1 MPERALVVLEDGVC
15 FSGEALAGSGT
26 IGGELVFTTSMT
38 GYQEVATD
46 PSYAGQIV
54 TYTFPMNGNY
64 GADPER
70 DESGSAHPR
79 AVLARELTNYRFN
92 RASSATWLEWL
103 NEHGVLA
110 VSEVD
115 TRALTRH
122 IREQG
127 ALRAVVSTESN
138 DVRDLRRRAQR
149 LPLMAGLD
157 LARAVSTGAAYAVA
171 PHGDGVPQ
179 PTAGAAE
186 AALKSAVGDRP
197 AADQAEAVDRV
208 SQEAGTAP
216 PRHVVVYDFG
226 VKRSMLRL
234 LAAEGLRLTV
244 VPAATS
250 AREVMK
256 LQPDG
261 VFLSNGPGDPAAV
274 DYAVKAVGRLLGKVP
289 VFGICLGHQLLA
301 LALGMTTYKLK
312 FGHRGANH
320 PVKDLRDGTIAI
332 TTQNHG
338 FAVRESD
345 TAHPA
350 ARLTH
355 LNLNDG
361 TVEGLAA
368 PELYASSV
376 QYHPESTPGPH
387 DSLRLFAR
395 FVAEMERFA
404 AERGA

>member
-1 MPERALVVLEDGVC
+1 
-15 FSGEALAGSGT
+15 
-26 IGGELVFTTSMT
+26 MT

-149 LPLMAGLD
+149 LPQMAGLD
-157 LARAVSTGAAYAVA
+157 LARAVTTDAAYAVA
-171 PHGDGVPQ
+171 PHGDGASRATPG
-179 PTAGAAE
+179 TSEAGPAE
-186 AALKSAVGDRP
+186 AP
-197 AADQAEAVDRV
+197 PPEADTAPEGGEAPP
-208 SQEAGTAP
+208 EADTAP

-250 AREVMK
+250 AREVVK
-256 LQPDG
+256 LHPDG

-274 DYAVKAVGRLLGKVP
+274 EYAVKAVGRLLGKVP

-312 FGHRGANH
+312 YGHRGANH

-338 FAVRESD
+338 FAVLESD

-350 ARLTH
+350 ARITH

-387 DSLRLFAR
+387 DSLHLFAR

>member
-26 IGGELVFTTSMT
+26 VGGELVFTTSMT

-157 LARAVSTGAAYAVA
+157 LARAVTTGAAYEVA
-171 PHGDGVPQ
+171 PHGEGVPQ
-179 PTAGAAE
+179 PTADTAE
-186 AALKSAVGDRP
+186 P
-197 AADQAEAVDRV
+197 EPEAPPP
-208 SQEAGTAP
+208 EAGTAP

-250 AREVMK
+250 AREVVK
-256 LQPDG
+256 LRPDG

-274 DYAVKAVGRLLGKVP
+274 EYAVKAVGRLLGKVP

-312 FGHRGANH
+312 YGHRGANH

-350 ARLTH
+350 ARITH

-387 DSLRLFAR
+387 DSLHLFAR
-395 FVAEMERFA
+395 FAAEMERFA

>member
-26 IGGELVFTTSMT
+26 VGGELVFTTSMT

-149 LPLMAGLD
+149 LPQMAGLD
-157 LARAVSTGAAYAVA
+157 LARAVTTDAAYAVA
-171 PHGDGVPQ
+171 PHGDGLPLA
-179 PTAGAAE
+179 PGAASE
-186 AALKSAVGDRP
+186 
-197 AADQAEAVDRV
+197 E
-208 SQEAGTAP
+208 AP
-216 PRHVVVYDFG
+216 PR
-226 VKRSMLRL
+226 R
-234 LAAEGLRLTV
+234 
-244 VPAATS
+244 
-250 AREVMK
+250 ARA
-256 LQPDG
+256 G
-261 VFLSNGPGDPAAV
+261 
-274 DYAVKAVGRLLGKVP
+274 GR
-289 VFGICLGHQLLA
+289 
-301 LALGMTTYKLK
+301 
-312 FGHRGANH
+312 
-320 PVKDLRDGTIAI
+320 
-332 TTQNHG
+332 
-338 FAVRESD
+338 
-345 TAHPA
+345 
-350 ARLTH
+350 
-355 LNLNDG
+355 
-361 TVEGLAA
+361 
-368 PELYASSV
+368 
-376 QYHPESTPGPH
+376 
-387 DSLRLFAR
+387 
-395 FVAEMERFA
+395 
-404 AERGA
+404 

>member
-26 IGGELVFTTSMT
+26 VGGELVFTTSMT

-92 RASSATWLEWL
+92 RASSASWLEWL

-157 LARAVSTGAAYAVA
+157 LARAVTTDAAYEVA
-171 PHGDGVPQ
+171 SHGDGVPRPVPAGGEAPPPHGDGV
-179 PTAGAAE
+179 
-186 AALKSAVGDRP
+186 RP
-197 AADQAEAVDRV
+197 AAGAVPEA
-208 SQEAGTAP
+208 QPQAGTAP

-234 LAAEGLRLTV
+234 LAAEDLRLTV

-250 AREVMK
+250 AREVVK

-274 DYAVKAVGRLLGKVP
+274 EYAVKAVGRLLGKVP

-301 LALGMTTYKLK
+301 LSLGMTTYKLK
-312 FGHRGANH
+312 FGHRGACLLYTS
-320 PVKDLRDGTIAI
+320 PSPRD
-332 TTQNHG
+332 
-338 FAVRESD
+338 
-345 TAHPA
+345 
-350 ARLTH
+350 
-355 LNLNDG
+355 
-361 TVEGLAA
+361 
-368 PELYASSV
+368 
-376 QYHPESTPGPH
+376 
-387 DSLRLFAR
+387 
-395 FVAEMERFA
+395 
-404 AERGA
+404 RG

>member
-26 IGGELVFTTSMT
+26 VGGELVFTTSMT

-92 RASSATWLEWL
+92 RASSASWLEWL

-110 VSEVD
+110 VSEID

-157 LARAVSTGAAYAVA
+157 LARAVTTDAAYEVA
-171 PHGDGVPQ
+171 PHDDAP
-179 PTAGAAE
+179 P
-186 AALKSAVGDRP
+186 P
-197 AADQAEAVDRV
+197 P
-208 SQEAGTAP
+208 EAGTAP

-234 LAAEGLRLTV
+234 LAAEDLRLTV

-250 AREVMK
+250 AREVVK

-274 DYAVKAVGRLLGKVP
+274 EYAVKAVGRLLGKVP

-301 LALGMTTYKLK
+301 LSLGMTTYKLK

-320 PVKDLRDGTIAI
+320 PVKDLRDGSIAI

-350 ARLTH
+350 ARITH

-387 DSLRLFAR
+387 DSLHLFAR